1 MTHKADGEALF
12 LLHRGGTE
20 DSKVSIHTC
29 RAEAELSRHIQALL
43 PGTRVRNAK
52 PEVLVSAMQEGGECL
67 A

>member
-12 LLHRGGTE
+12 LLHRGGME
-20 DSKVSIHTC
+20 GSKVSKVSIRTC

-43 PGTRVRNAK
+43 PGTRGK
-52 PEVLVSAMQEGGECL
+52 ECK